1 MDERGGLATDAQR
14 VKSLYVTTGLAE
26 ATETIA
32 VFLAFCLLP
41 HWFSEIAI
49 GFSLVCFYTALS
61 RVMLARARFRAE
73 TQA

>member
-1 MDERGGLATDAQR
+1 
-14 VKSLYVTTGLAE
+14 VKSFYFTTGLAE

-61 RVMLARARFRAE
+61 RVILARRVFTSE